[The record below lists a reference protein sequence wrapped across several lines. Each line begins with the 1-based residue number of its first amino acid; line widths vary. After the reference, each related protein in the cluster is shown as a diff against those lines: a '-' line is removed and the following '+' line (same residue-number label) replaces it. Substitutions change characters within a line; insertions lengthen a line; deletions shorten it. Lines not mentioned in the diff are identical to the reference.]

1 MKPETGLDRIDFEIL
16 RALSNDAR
24 LSNKELAARVELAPS
39 SAFERVKRLREAG
52 VLRGFHAVVD
62 PTALGISLQAMTA
75 VRLAKHSRQAFA
87 SFHEYAIGLEEVVAF
102 YQVAGEDDFLV
113 HTAVP
118 DAERLR
124 DVTDRFA
131 GHEAVMHMSTALIF
145 EHDRKP
151 VWPVYRSR

>member
-1 MKPETGLDRIDFEIL
+1 VQ
-16 RALSNDAR
+16 
-24 LSNKELAARVELAPS
+24 LAAS

-52 VLRGFHAVVD
+52 VLRGFHAVID
-62 PTALGISLQAMTA
+62 EKALGISLQAMTA

-87 SFHEYAIGLEEVVAF
+87 SFHEYALGLDEVVAL

-131 GHEAVMHMSTALIF
+131 GHDAVMHMSTALIF
-145 EHDRKP
+145 EHVHKP
-151 VWPVYRSR
+151 VWPVYRKER